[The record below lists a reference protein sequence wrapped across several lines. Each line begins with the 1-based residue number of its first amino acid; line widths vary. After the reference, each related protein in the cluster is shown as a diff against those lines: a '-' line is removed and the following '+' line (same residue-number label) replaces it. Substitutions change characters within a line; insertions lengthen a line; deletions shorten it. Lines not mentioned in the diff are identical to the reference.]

1 MVARV
6 RCKDV
11 FNFLDMHT
19 KVKYKIPVRLF
30 ISGSYLGKTDMRIT
44 TTSRYGVRALF
55 DVAYHGGGQPTQ
67 IKDISRRQKISQRYL
82 EQIFNKLLKA
92 GLLKSRRGPRGGY
105 MLARDAAEIT
115 VGDIINAA
123 QGPIV
128 PVRCLAHEEPKKK
141 QCDIMSGCITRHVW
155 QETQKLLVD
164 YYNSVSIADFC
175 SLARKQGVSRDLDHK
190 YMYFI

>member
-1 MVARV
+1 
-6 RCKDV
+6 
-11 FNFLDMHT
+11 
-19 KVKYKIPVRLF
+19 
-30 ISGSYLGKTDMRIT
+30 MRIT

-105 MLARDAAEIT
+105 MLSRDPSEIT
-115 VGDIINAA
+115 VGEIITAA

-128 PVRCLAHEEPKKK
+128 PVRCLAQDAKRKECEVI
-141 QCDIMSGCITRHVW
+141 QGCITRHIW
-155 QETQKLLVD
+155 KQTQQLLVD
-164 YYNSVSIADFC
+164 YYNSVSISDLC
-175 SLARKQGVSRDLDHK
+175 TMARKQGVSRDLDHK

>member
-1 MVARV
+1 
-6 RCKDV
+6 
-11 FNFLDMHT
+11 
-19 KVKYKIPVRLF
+19 
-30 ISGSYLGKTDMRIT
+30 MRIT

-67 IKDISRRQKISQRYL
+67 IKDISRRQRISQRYL

-105 MLARDAAEIT
+105 MLARDPSEIT
-115 VGDIINAA
+115 ISDIINAA

-128 PVRCLAHEEPKKK
+128 PVRCLADCDQKSKE
-141 QCDIMSGCITRHVW
+141 CDILNGCITRHVW
-155 QETQKLLVD
+155 KETQRLLVD
-164 YYNSVSIADFC
+164 YYNSVSIADLC
-175 SLARKQGVSRDLDHK
+175 SMARKQGVSRDLDHK

>member
-1 MVARV
+1 
-6 RCKDV
+6 
-11 FNFLDMHT
+11 
-19 KVKYKIPVRLF
+19 
-30 ISGSYLGKTDMRIT
+30 MRIT
-44 TTSRYGVRALF
+44 TTSRYGVRAIF

-105 MLARDAAEIT
+105 MLSRDAGEISI
-115 VGDIINAA
+115 GDIITAA

-128 PVRCLAHEEPKKK
+128 PVKCLSADESRKKD
-141 QCDIMSGCITRHVW
+141 CDIMNGCITRHVW
-155 QETQKLLVD
+155 HETQKLLID
-164 YYNSVSIADFC
+164 YYNSVSVADLC
-175 SLARKQGVSRDLDHK
+175 ALARKEGVSRDLDHK

>member
-1 MVARV
+1 
-6 RCKDV
+6 
-11 FNFLDMHT
+11 
-19 KVKYKIPVRLF
+19 
-30 ISGSYLGKTDMRIT
+30 MRIA

-67 IKDISRRQKISQRYL
+67 IKDIARRQKISQRYL

-105 MLARDAAEIT
+105 MLARDPSEIT
-115 VGDIINAA
+115 VEDIINAA

-128 PVRCLAHEEPKKK
+128 PVRCLSEEGMEDPS
-141 QCDIMSGCITRHVW
+141 CEIIDSCITRHVW
-155 QETQKLLVD
+155 RETQKLLTD
-164 YYNSVSIADFC
+164 YYRSVTIADLC
-175 SLARKQGVSRDLDHK
+175 SIARKQGLSREMNNK

>member
-1 MVARV
+1 
-6 RCKDV
+6 
-11 FNFLDMHT
+11 
-19 KVKYKIPVRLF
+19 
-30 ISGSYLGKTDMRIT
+30 MRIT

-105 MLARDAAEIT
+105 MLARDPTNIS

-128 PVRCLAHEEPKKK
+128 PVKCLAPPESKKK
-141 QCDIMSGCITRHVW
+141 DCEILNGCITRHVW
-155 QETQKLLVD
+155 QETQRLLVT
-164 YYNSVSIADFC
+164 YYNSVSVADLC
-175 SLARKQGVSRDLDHK
+175 ALARKQGVSRELDHK

>member
-1 MVARV
+1 
-6 RCKDV
+6 
-11 FNFLDMHT
+11 
-19 KVKYKIPVRLF
+19 
-30 ISGSYLGKTDMRIT
+30 MRIT

-67 IKDISRRQKISQRYL
+67 IKDIARRQKISQRYL
-82 EQIFNKLLKA
+82 EQIFNKLLKS

-105 MLARDAAEIT
+105 MLARDPSEIS
-115 VGDIINAA
+115 VGDIISAA

-128 PVRCLAHEEPKKK
+128 PVRCLTEDEKEREDCP
-141 QCDIMSGCITRHVW
+141 IYSSCITRHVW
-155 QETQKLLVD
+155 KETQRLLVE
-164 YYNSVSIADFC
+164 YYNSVSIADLC

>member
-1 MVARV
+1 
-6 RCKDV
+6 
-11 FNFLDMHT
+11 
-19 KVKYKIPVRLF
+19 
-30 ISGSYLGKTDMRIT
+30 MRIT

-55 DVAYHGGGQPTQ
+55 DVAYHGGGLPTQ

-105 MLARDAAEIT
+105 MLAKEPSKIS
-115 VGDIINAA
+115 VGDIIKAA

-128 PVRCLAHEEPKKK
+128 PVRCLAEDSGKRKD
-141 QCDIMSGCITRHVW
+141 CDILPGCITRHVW
-155 QETQKLLVD
+155 KETQRLLTD
-164 YYNSVSIADFC
+164 YYNSVTIADLC
-175 SLARKQGVSRDLDHK
+175 AIARKQGVSRDLDHK